1 MFIFVKGE
9 KEPLK
14 FCSVKDGFVYVLQPE
29 NAKRT
34 VGFWVSDFGN
44 KKDIPLH
51 EKMLL
56 AQKAFFNA
64 GSDVRGAMGKSILPF
79 ATKEEVQAFTKEHGG
94 TIVNYSEVNLGLLKS
109 LKGH

>member
-1 MFIFVKGE
+1 M
-9 KEPLK
+9 K

-29 NAKRT
+29 NASRT
-34 VGFWVSDFGN
+34 VAFYVSDFGN
-44 KKDIPLH
+44 KKDVPLH
-51 EKMLL
+51 EKMLT

-94 TIVNYSEVNLGLLKS
+94 TIVNYSEVKFELLKS

>member
-1 MFIFVKGE
+1 M
-9 KEPLK
+9 
-14 FCSVKDGFVYVLQPE
+14 FCSE

-34 VGFWVSDFGN
+34 VAFWVSDFGN

-51 EKMLL
+51 EKMLS

-79 ATKEEVQAFTKEHGG
+79 ATKGDVEAFTKEHGG

>member
-1 MFIFVKGE
+1 M
-9 KEPLK
+9 
-14 FCSVKDGFVYVLQPE
+14 FCSLRMQNEPWL
-29 NAKRT
+29 
-34 VGFWVSDFGN
+34 FWVSDFGN

-79 ATKEEVQAFTKEHGG
+79 ATKEEVQAFTKSTAEQ
-94 TIVNYSEVNLGLLKS
+94 L
-109 LKGH
+109 